1 MINNRVLGLIGL
13 CTKAGKICF
22 GTDACTDLI
31 QKRKIDLV
39 IVANDASD
47 RTKRNFEFICN
58 KNDTKICFFGTI
70 ESLSKAIGKS
80 NKAVIGIKNKD
91 FANQIDKIIN
101 GGEII
106 G

>member
-31 QKRKIDLV
+31 IKKKIELV

-58 KNDTKICFFGTI
+58 KNNTKICFFGTI
-70 ESLSKAIGKS
+70 ENLSKAIGKN
-80 NKAVIGIKNKD
+80 NKAVIGIKSKD
-91 FANQIDKIIN
+91 FANQIEKIIN